1 MELRHLR
8 YFIAAA
14 EEEHFGRAAER
25 MYVTRP
31 AVSQIIADLENELG
45 TPLFERQA
53 HRVKLTAAGR
63 VFLTQMQSL
72 MGELSQA
79 ITLTRDVGAGRTG
92 MLNIGYGSLTLL
104 HPLFRAAVKAF
115 NEQLPDVKLS
125 LLEIPSSQQVKALV
139 EGRIHAGFMHFSNLA
154 GDHKK
159 RKFKDET
166 TDKDGTVLDNLKIQT
181 EGLGL
186 VVPKEHALGQRKSV
200 SLSELVHERW
210 VVIPHSTVSPGYGP
224 LYTIC
229 QQAGFEP
236 RIVQE
241 VNSITTLLNLVSV
254 GVGIGLVVTGKGFS
268 FPSNLSVLQIEDV
281 SFPSTFALCWI
292 HGRMEPTLAR
302 FIDVVRALK

>member
-31 AVSQIIADLENELG
+31 AVSQIISDLEDELG
-45 TPLFERQA
+45 TQLFERQA

-63 VFLTQMQSL
+63 IFLTQLQSL
-72 MGELSQA
+72 MQELSQA

-92 MLNIGYGSLTLL
+92 VLNIGYGSLTLL

-115 NEQLPDVKLS
+115 NEELPDVKLS
-125 LLEIPSSQQVKALV
+125 LLEIPSSQQPRALA
-139 EGRIHAGFMHFSNLA
+139 EGRIHASFMHFSNMPDS
-154 GDHKK
+154 GKK
-159 RKFKDET
+159 RKAKSDAID
-166 TDKDGTVLDNLKIQT
+166 TDSTELDSLKIQS

-186 VVPKEHALGQRKSV
+186 VVPKEHRLAKQKSV
-200 SLSELVHERW
+200 TLAELASEKW

-236 RIVQE
+236 RIIQE

-254 GVGIGLVVTGKGFS
+254 GVGIGLVVTGKGFA
-268 FPSNLSVLQIEDV
+268 FPNSLSVLQIEDI
-281 SFPSTFALCWI
+281 SYPSTFALCWVR
-292 HGRMEPTLAR
+292 GRMEPTLAR
-302 FIDVVRALK
+302 FIDVVKNLK

>member
-31 AVSQIIADLENELG
+31 AVSQIIADLENEMG

-53 HRVKLTAAGR
+53 HRVKLTAAGS
-63 VFLTQMQSL
+63 VFLTQLQEL
-72 MGELSQA
+72 MRGLSQA
-79 ITLTRDVGAGRTG
+79 ITVTRDVGAGRTG

-115 NEQLPDVKLS
+115 NEALPDVKLS
-125 LLEIPSSQQVKALV
+125 LVEIPSSQQVRALAD
-139 EGRIHAGFMHFSNLA
+139 GRIHAGFMHFSNMPDA
-154 GDHKK
+154 TKK
-159 RKFKDET
+159 RKGKENGLDQES
-166 TDKDGTVLDNLKIQT
+166 TVLDSLKIQT

-186 VVPKEHALGQRKSV
+186 VVPKDHPFAQRKSV
-200 SLSELVHERW
+200 ALAELISEKW

-229 QQAGFEP
+229 QQAGFAP

-254 GVGIGLVVTGKGFS
+254 GVGIGLVVTGKGFV
-268 FPSNLSVLQIEDV
+268 FPNNLSVLHIEDV
-281 SFPSTFALCWI
+281 SYPSTFALCWVR
-292 HGRMEPTLAR
+292 GRMEPTLAR
-302 FIDVVRALK
+302 FIDVVKEVK

>member
-31 AVSQIIADLENELG
+31 AISQIIADLENELG

-125 LLEIPSSQQVKALV
+125 LLEIPSSQQVKALS
-139 EGRIHAGFMHFSNLA
+139 EGRIHAGFMHFSNLT
-154 GDHKK
+154 GDNKK

-166 TDKDGTVLDNLKIQT
+166 NDQDGTVLDSLKIQT

-186 VVPKEHALGQRKSV
+186 VVPKEHAFGQRKSV
-200 SLSELVHERW
+200 TLSELVHEKW

-268 FPSNLSVLQIEDV
+268 FPNNLSVLHIEDV
-281 SFPSTFALCWI
+281 SFPSTFSLCWV

>member
-31 AVSQIIADLENELG
+31 AISQIIADLENELG

-63 VFLTQMQSL
+63 VFLTQLQGL
-72 MGELSQA
+72 MSDLSQA

-104 HPLFRAAVKAF
+104 HPIFRAAVKAF

-125 LLEIPSSQQVKALV
+125 LLEIPSSQQAKALA
-139 EGRIHAGFMHFSNLA
+139 EGRIHAGFMHFSNLPEQT
-154 GDHKK
+154 KK
-159 RKFKDET
+159 KKLKEDAPGQET
-166 TDKDGTVLDNLKIQT
+166 TTLDNLKIQT

-186 VVPKEHALGQRKSV
+186 VVSKDHPYAHRKSV
-200 SLSELVHERW
+200 ALADLVSEKW

-254 GVGIGLVVTGKGFS
+254 GVGIGLVVTGKGFA
-268 FPSNLSVLQIEDV
+268 FPSNLSVLHIEDV
-281 SFPSTFALCWI
+281 SFPSTFALCWV

>member
-31 AVSQIIADLENELG
+31 AISQIIADLESELG

-63 VFLTQMQSL
+63 VFLTQLQGL
-72 MGELSQA
+72 MSGLSQA

-115 NEQLPDVKLS
+115 NEELPDVKLS
-125 LLEIPSSQQVKALV
+125 LLEIPSSQQVKALS
-139 EGRIHAGFMHFSNLA
+139 EGRIHASFMHFSNA
-154 GDHKK
+154 PEHSRK
-159 RKFKDET
+159 RRFKEDAA
-166 TDKDGTVLDNLKIQT
+166 DQDSTVLDNLKIQT

-186 VVPKEHALGQRKSV
+186 VVSKDHPFSNRKSV
-200 SLSELVHERW
+200 SLAELVAQKW

-254 GVGIGLVVTGKGFS
+254 GVGIGLVVTGKGFV
-268 FPSNLSVLQIEDV
+268 FPNNLSVLQIEDV
-281 SFPSTFALCWI
+281 SYPSTFALCWVR
-292 HGRMEPTLAR
+292 GRMEPTLAR
-302 FIDVVRALK
+302 FIDVVKRIK

>member
-31 AVSQIIADLENELG
+31 AVSQIIADLENEMG

-53 HRVKLTAAGR
+53 HRVKLTAAGS
-63 VFLTQMQSL
+63 VFLTQLQEL
-72 MGELSQA
+72 MRGLSQA
-79 ITLTRDVGAGRTG
+79 ITVTRDVGAGRTG

-115 NEQLPDVKLS
+115 NEALPDVKLS
-125 LLEIPSSQQVKALV
+125 LVEIPSSQQVRALAD
-139 EGRIHAGFMHFSNLA
+139 GRIHAGFMHFSNMPDA
-154 GDHKK
+154 TKK
-159 RKFKDET
+159 RKGKENGLDQES
-166 TDKDGTVLDNLKIQT
+166 TVLDSLKIQT

-186 VVPKEHALGQRKSV
+186 VVPKDHPFAQRKSV
-200 SLSELVHERW
+200 ALAELISEKW

-254 GVGIGLVVTGKGFS
+254 GVGIGLVVTGKGFV
-268 FPSNLSVLQIEDV
+268 FPNNLSVLHIEDV
-281 SFPSTFALCWI
+281 SYPSTFALCWVR
-292 HGRMEPTLAR
+292 GRMEPTLAR
-302 FIDVVRALK
+302 FIDVVKEVK

>member
-63 VFLTQMQSL
+63 VFLTQLQGL
-72 MGELSQA
+72 MRNLSQA

-115 NEQLPDVKLS
+115 NEELPDVKLS
-125 LLEIPSSQQVKALV
+125 LLEIPSSQQVRALAD
-139 EGRIHAGFMHFSNLA
+139 GRIHAGFMHFSNMPEYT
-154 GDHKK
+154 KK
-159 RKFKDET
+159 RKGKEDA
-166 TDKDGTVLDNLKIQT
+166 TDQDNTDLDSLKIQT

-186 VVPKEHALGQRKSV
+186 VVPKDHPYAQRKSV
-200 SLSELVHERW
+200 VLAELIAEKW

-254 GVGIGLVVTGKGFS
+254 GVGIGLVVTGKGFA
-268 FPSNLSVLQIEDV
+268 FPSNLSVLRIEDV
-281 SFPSTFALCWI
+281 SYPSTFALCWI
-292 HGRMEPTLAR
+292 RGHMEPTLAR
-302 FIDVVRALK
+302 FIDLVRSIK

>member
-63 VFLTQMQSL
+63 VFLTQLQGL
-72 MGELSQA
+72 MSDLSQA

-104 HPLFRAAVKAF
+104 HPIFRAAVKAF

-125 LLEIPSSQQVKALV
+125 LLEIPSSQQVKALS
-139 EGRIHAGFMHFSNLA
+139 EGRIHAGFMHYSNMPEQS
-154 GDHKK
+154 KK
-159 RKFKDET
+159 RRAKEDAASQDSTILE
-166 TDKDGTVLDNLKIQT
+166 NLKIQT

-186 VVPKEHALGQRKSV
+186 VVSKDHPYANRKSV
-200 SLSELVHERW
+200 ALADLVSEKW

-254 GVGIGLVVTGKGFS
+254 GVGIGLVVTGKGFA
-268 FPSNLSVLQIEDV
+268 FPSNLSVLHIEDI
-281 SFPSTFALCWI
+281 SFPSTFSLCWV

>member
-63 VFLTQMQSL
+63 VFLTQLQSL
-72 MGELSQA
+72 MSDLSQA

-115 NEQLPDVKLS
+115 NEELPDVKLS
-125 LLEIPSSQQVKALV
+125 LVEIPSSQQVRALA
-139 EGRIHAGFMHFSNLA
+139 EGRIHAGFMHFSNMPEST
-154 GDHKK
+154 KK
-159 RKFKDET
+159 RKGKEDA
-166 TDKDGTVLDNLKIQT
+166 TDQDSTDLDSLKIQT
-181 EGLGL
+181 ESLGL
-186 VVPKEHALGQRKSV
+186 VVPKDHPYAQRKSV
-200 SLSELVHERW
+200 ALADLTEEKW

-254 GVGIGLVVTGKGFS
+254 GMGIGLVVTGKGFA
-268 FPSNLSVLQIEDV
+268 FPNNISVLRIEDV
-281 SFPSTFALCWI
+281 SYPSTFALCWI
-292 HGRMEPTLAR
+292 RGRMEPTLAR